1 MLADIEQ
8 LRSFGTSSA
17 SAAVVIFAIYISG
30 QDVQALYR
38 NPSRLWLVVPLMILW
53 LYRVW
58 LLASRGDLDE
68 DPVIFAMTDRMSL
81 VLGAAVAVIVLLAI

>member
-1 MLADIEQ
+1 
-8 LRSFGTSSA
+8 
-17 SAAVVIFAIYISG
+17 VVIFAIYISG